1 MMSSELKEIGSFAC
15 VVAMPAIIFMAI
27 VLLFSALDNNYIRGN
42 RYTSCIERQSVIGKL
57 TYDEMKE
64 VCGEYLE

>member
-1 MMSSELKEIGSFAC
+1 
-15 VVAMPAIIFMAI
+15 MPAIIFMAI